1 MARNLICSLLS
12 RPHACCSHAYALKWQ
27 WCAGVVCCQSNG
39 LGYVKLE
46 AGITQSVT
54 CPTTY
59 AVIGL
64 YYTSMQLAGT
74 LLDDAS
80 VWISLNTLQFLI
92 MAGKQLPGL
101 PESGLCTLM
110 MAGAWSMLM
119 LVESR
124 LCMRVDPDVS
134 DVCLAPARHLHQ
146 GSQKHKFGPV
156 RLSDCVCPSDE
167 VLSCSE

>member
-27 WCAGVVCCQSNG
+27 WCAGVVCCQSDG

-54 CPTTY
+54 CPTAF

-74 LLDDAS
+74 LLNDAG
-80 VWISLNTLQFLI
+80 VWSSLNTLQFLI
-92 MAGKQLPGL
+92 MAGELLHGL
-101 PESGLCTLM
+101 PKSGQCSLLISD
-110 MAGAWSMLM
+110 AW
-119 LVESR
+119 R
-124 LCMRVDPDVS
+124 C
-134 DVCLAPARHLHQ
+134 
-146 GSQKHKFGPV
+146 
-156 RLSDCVCPSDE
+156 
-167 VLSCSE
+167 